1 MPSSGMAVTVERM
14 AGYSGDRV
22 GGRTLTTLTFPSS
35 LAPQA
40 SLTPV
45 KSGEHKDEDRPKPKD
60 RIASCLLESWGKGE
74 GLSYEGL
81 GLGIGLRGA
90 IRLPS
95 FKVKR
100 KEPPD
105 TASSGDQKR
114 LRPSTSVDE
123 EDEGGALPGAGT
135 SSFPARPYPALTARP
150 SSLQSLSVSALKRG
164 SKDALSSSSV
174 VGLSAVPQ
182 VTI

>member
-1 MPSSGMAVTVERM
+1 M
-14 AGYSGDRV
+14 
-22 GGRTLTTLTFPSS
+22 
-35 LAPQA
+35 
-40 SLTPV
+40 

-60 RIASCLLESWGKGE
+60 RITSCLLESWSKGE
-74 GLSYEGL
+74 GLGYEGL

-123 EDEGGALPGAGT
+123 EDEGL
-135 SSFPARPYPALTARP
+135 
-150 SSLQSLSVSALKRG
+150 
-164 SKDALSSSSV
+164 
-174 VGLSAVPQ
+174 
-182 VTI
+182 

>member
-1 MPSSGMAVTVERM
+1 M
-14 AGYSGDRV
+14 
-22 GGRTLTTLTFPSS
+22 
-35 LAPQA
+35 
-40 SLTPV
+40 

-60 RIASCLLESWGKGE
+60 RITSCLLESWSKGE
-74 GLSYEGL
+74 GLGYEGL

-105 TASSGDQKR
+105 TATSGDQKR

-123 EDEGGALPGAGT
+123 EDEGLCPPHLPAG
-135 SSFPARPYPALTARP
+135 PGV
-150 SSLQSLSVSALKRG
+150 LSVPVLLAHRHPPSPQSRSASG
-164 SKDALSSSSV
+164 T
-174 VGLSAVPQ
+174 G
-182 VTI
+182 TW